1 VADVPCRVFLSV
13 TGRIARVDLAEGPDG
28 APSITTPA
36 RRSKHD
42 AIRSVLDTTSRAEIG
57 AVTSLGRLIR
67 FTPVDLPMLPPT
79 SVQLGA
85 GVRVGDYLALPNRDE
100 KVLALVSL
108 TSDRSIALGTKQGVV
123 KRVSAG
129 AYPNKPEFEVIG
141 LKAGDEVVGVVQGDE
156 TDELVFV
163 ASDAQLLRF
172 PAASVRPQGC
182 PAGGMAGVNLASG
195 AHVIHFTSVPGFDA
209 ASAVVVTVAA
219 GSDTLLGTDP
229 GSAKVSAFA
238 EFPAKG
244 RATGGVR
251 AQRFLKG
258 EDALHLAWVG
268 RSPALAVGADGS
280 ARQLPDVGA
289 KRDASGQALEA
300 AIAAVGAQIG

>member
-1 VADVPCRVFLSV
+1 M
-13 TGRIARVDLAEGPDG
+13 
-28 APSITTPA
+28 
-36 RRSKHD
+36 
-42 AIRSVLDTTSRAEIG
+42 
-57 AVTSLGRLIR
+57 TSLGRLIR

-129 AYPNKPEFEVIG
+129 AYPNKPEFEVIA

-163 ASDAQLLRF
+163 TSDAQLLRF

-182 PAGGMAGVNLASG
+182 PAGGMAGINLASG
-195 AHVIHFTSVPGFDA
+195 AHVIHFRACRGSTPTPPSWSPSPRA
-209 ASAVVVTVAA
+209 ATPCPAPTPAARRSANSPSSRRRAGQPAA
-219 GSDTLLGTDP
+219 CAPSD
-229 GSAKVSAFA
+229 S
-238 EFPAKG
+238 
-244 RATGGVR
+244 
-251 AQRFLKG
+251 
-258 EDALHLAWVG
+258 
-268 RSPALAVGADGS
+268 
-280 ARQLPDVGA
+280 
-289 KRDASGQALEA
+289 
-300 AIAAVGAQIG
+300 